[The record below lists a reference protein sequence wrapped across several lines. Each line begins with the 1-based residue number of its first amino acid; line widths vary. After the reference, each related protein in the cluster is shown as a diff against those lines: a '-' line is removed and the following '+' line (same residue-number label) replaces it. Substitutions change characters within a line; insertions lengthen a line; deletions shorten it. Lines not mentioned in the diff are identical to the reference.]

1 MNLSKGCIESILGDL
16 SMRQCSCNYF
26 VQVSQEVSKS
36 WIGDSRYLLLSRE
49 FESPDKVAT
58 RFYLVCRLFVWDGAL
73 FSPMF
78 FILADRF
85 NGQTSSVQAGDV
97 LNITSF
103 VIGGQTKKFAILSM
117 YSVVRNFSFILHT
130 PLSIHTVPNDL
141 TPQSFE
147 QYISSINGSLV
158 NYPDLTSIPS
168 FSPQPSSFQSEFRS
182 SMISPTPTPF
192 SDTSFTSKRPYL
204 PSPSSPP

>member
-1 MNLSKGCIESILGDL
+1 
-16 SMRQCSCNYF
+16 
-26 VQVSQEVSKS
+26 
-36 WIGDSRYLLLSRE
+36 
-49 FESPDKVAT
+49 
-58 RFYLVCRLFVWDGAL
+58 
-73 FSPMF
+73 MF

-130 PLSIHTVPNDL
+130 PLSIHTFPNDL
-141 TPQSFE
+141 APQSFE

-192 SDTSFTSKRPYL
+192 SDTSFTPKRPYL